1 MKNICTSMSDN
12 RIRHILIVGGGTAG
26 WMAAATLARVLK
38 NGYSKITVVE
48 SPEIG
53 TVGVGEATIPPIR
66 AFNALLG
73 IDENDVIRK
82 TQATFKLGIEFRDW
96 ARLGHTYLH
105 PFGKYGRPIDQV
117 SLHHYW
123 LRLRDAGRQ
132 ESLIDYSLSGTAAR
146 LGKFIRPVEDPR
158 LILSSL
164 AYALHFDA
172 SLYAGYLR
180 GYAQARG
187 VARLERKVVHVELRG
202 EDGFIAALQLDDG
215 QRVEADLFID
225 CSGFRGLLIEG
236 ALKTGYEDWTH
247 WLPCDRAVA
256 VPCQSGGELTPFTR
270 STARAAGWQW
280 RIPLQHRIG
289 NGYVYCSRFISDDE
303 AAATLLANLDGPPLA
318 EPRPLR
324 FTTGRRKQFWNKNCI
339 ALGLASGFLEPLE
352 STSIHLIQSGI
363 TQLAAIF
370 PDRSFDPHDA
380 GEYNRLQI
388 DEYDKVRDFVIL
400 HYKATSRDDAPLWR
414 YCRDMAIPDS
424 LKYRIELFRSSGRV
438 AFQSQELFVEPNWLS
453 VFIGQDIWPQRHDPL
468 ADVLPIETVRG
479 ELERMR
485 SLIRQTAEAM
495 PTHAE
500 FIAQHCR
507 APSAAPI

>member
-1 MKNICTSMSDN
+1 MIAVNGGVEGALERVQSIV
-12 RIRHILIVGGGTAG
+12 IVGGGTAG
-26 WMAAATLARVLK
+26 WMAAATLAHVLK
-38 NGYSKITVVE
+38 HGYSKITVVE

-53 TVGVGEATIPPIR
+53 TIGVGEATIPPIR

-96 ARLGHTYLH
+96 GRLGHTYWH

-123 LRLRDAGRQ
+123 LRLQAAGHE
-132 ESLIDYSLSGTAAR
+132 ESLAEYSLSGVAAR

-172 SLYAGYLR
+172 SLYAAYLR
-180 GYAQARG
+180 HYALARG
-187 VARLERKVVHVELRG
+187 VVRLERKVVNVELRG
-202 EDGFIAALQLDDG
+202 EDGFIAALALDDG
-215 QRVEADLFID
+215 QRVAADLFID

-256 VPCQSGGELTPFTR
+256 VPCESAGVLTPYTR

-289 NGYVYCSRFISDDE
+289 NGYVYCSRYLSDDE
-303 AAATLLANLDGPPLA
+303 ATSTLLANLDGQPCA
-318 EPRPLR
+318 EPRLLR
-324 FTTGRRKQFWNKNCI
+324 FTTGRRKKFWNKNCV
-339 ALGLASGFLEPLE
+339 ALGLAGGFLEPLE

-380 GEYNRLQI
+380 DEYNRLQI
-388 DEYDKVRDFVIL
+388 DEFEKVRDFIIL

-414 YCRDMAIPDS
+414 QCREMGIPDA
-424 LKYRIELFRSSGRV
+424 LQYRIDLFRSSGRV

-453 VFIGQDIWPQRHDPL
+453 VFIGQGIWPRRYDPL
-468 ADVLPIETVRG
+468 ADVLPIDTVRG
-479 ELERMR
+479 ELERLR
-485 SLIRQTAEAM
+485 ALIRQTAAAM
-495 PTHAE
+495 PAHAD
-500 FIAQHCR
+500 FIAQYCGAR
-507 APSAAPI
+507 SAD